1 MKRPLEVVQRD
12 GGADEPVNFE
22 LDLGRTS
29 VTVSEVGSGEEAA
42 RFAELLVSAGA
53 KHRAVPSPVH
63 RALRIVV
70 RTTPREREAVQRLAE
85 LEAEADVVLGS
96 ARPAFAT
103 WLATLLLGE

>member
-1 MKRPLEVVQRD
+1 MSDGNATTIADATSIQRTIK
-12 GGADEPVNFE
+12 ALAARNVEAV
-22 LDLGRTS
+22 L
-29 VTVSEVGSGEEAA
+29 VGSGEEAA

-53 KHRAVPSPVH
+53 KHRAVPNPVH